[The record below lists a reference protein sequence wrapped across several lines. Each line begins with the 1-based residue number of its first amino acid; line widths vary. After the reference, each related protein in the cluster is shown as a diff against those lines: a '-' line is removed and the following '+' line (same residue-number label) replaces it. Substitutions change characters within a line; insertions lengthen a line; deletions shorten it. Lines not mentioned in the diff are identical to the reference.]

1 MPGKIQVAVT
11 YLQDVHHIAPEN
23 VRISDAYTDTA
34 SKMTHVYARQVV
46 SGMDVANGLANIN
59 VDAQSRVISS
69 SQSFVPMSL
78 FQDNGFATRS
88 QPANGTDLVSIS
100 SALKI
105 LGSSIGADISDQT
118 VSNLN
123 IATDRQLMGIAGI
136 SFDGL
141 PENVAVSGK
150 GIATRELIRT
160 SDDRI
165 ARVWHIYLEQVDHWW
180 SAHVDAD
187 LGNVESL
194 NDWAYAF
201 DEGYRVLPFN
211 VVSPDDGERQ
221 LIFNPAFKEASS
233 KGWVTS
239 NTTIGNNVWAQTNPS
254 GGKDWV
260 SNFRPTAQNGVF
272 DFPFDKTHEPADYA
286 EYAVTQLFYTV
297 NMMHDLAYVYGFTEA
312 AGNFQDINFS
322 GLGVGGDY
330 IIANAQDGRST
341 NNAVFTSPPDGQ
353 NGLMQMFLW
362 TSTKPS
368 RDGSLEQ
375 DIVVHEF
382 THGISNRLTGGPSN
396 ADCLSTS
403 EAGGMGEGWSDIVP
417 ITMRMRPGD
426 TRTLDITMGM
436 YVSGKSIRK
445 YPYSTNMTVN
455 PLTYQYLNKPE
466 YKEVHNI
473 GEVWASILYEVL
485 WNLLDKHGIAKDLF
499 SHDLRAGNA
508 LMMQILFDG
517 MKLQP
522 CTPTFIDSRNAIL
535 HAEKNLTGGANHCR
549 LWLGFAK
556 RGLGVQAGVVN
567 QTYVEDFNVPPS
579 CNSGYTDCFIM
590 SKMRI

>member
-1 MPGKIQVAVT
+1 M
-11 YLQDVHHIAPEN
+11 
-23 VRISDAYTDTA
+23 R
-34 SKMTHVYARQVV
+34 
-46 SGMDVANGLANIN
+46 
-59 VDAQSRVISS
+59 
-69 SQSFVPMSL
+69 
-78 FQDNGFATRS
+78 
-88 QPANGTDLVSIS
+88 
-100 SALKI
+100 
-105 LGSSIGADISDQT
+105 
-118 VSNLN
+118 
-123 IATDRQLMGIAGI
+123 
-136 SFDGL
+136 
-141 PENVAVSGK
+141 
-150 GIATRELIRT
+150 
-160 SDDRI
+160 
-165 ARVWHIYLEQVDHWW
+165 
-180 SAHVDAD
+180 
-187 LGNVESL
+187 
-194 NDWAYAF
+194 
-201 DEGYRVLPFN
+201 
-211 VVSPDDGERQ
+211 
-221 LIFNPAFKEASS
+221 
-233 KGWVTS
+233 
-239 NTTIGNNVWAQTNPS
+239 
-254 GGKDWV
+254 
-260 SNFRPTAQNGVF
+260 
-272 DFPFDKTHEPADYA
+272 
-286 EYAVTQLFYTV
+286 
-297 NMMHDLAYVYGFTEA
+297 
-312 AGNFQDINFS
+312 
-322 GLGVGGDY
+322 
-330 IIANAQDGRST
+330 
-341 NNAVFTSPPDGQ
+341 
-353 NGLMQMFLW
+353 MFLW

-396 ADCLSTS
+396 ADCLSTG